1 MQQAEIVELDVMSVT
16 LADDKAFFS
25 NPPQQGICA
34 EPLLSMS
41 CHSSCAA
48 PSVHLIFPVIEIEE
62 GQLVSFQLALAYLL
76 LHLLHPFP
84 YG

>member
-1 MQQAEIVELDVMSVT
+1 MSHPLT
-16 LADDKAFFS
+16 LLLILRTTC
-25 NPPQQGICA
+25 NYLMHPQQGIRA